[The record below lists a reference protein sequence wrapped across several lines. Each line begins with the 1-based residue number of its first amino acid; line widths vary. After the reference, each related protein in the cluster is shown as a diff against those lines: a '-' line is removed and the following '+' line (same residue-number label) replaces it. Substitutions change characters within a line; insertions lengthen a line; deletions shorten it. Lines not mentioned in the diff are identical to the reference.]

1 MFRSIGEKASEDKH
15 KKGAMM
21 VRQVLFFAVLLS
33 FVCAMGATSKLHGQ
47 FSVDIESGMVFSGYN
62 DVQIPKETGTLFSLS
77 EDLSIDPEV
86 FVRLRLSYMFAE
98 KHVVSAFG
106 APLRLNATGAVDVP
120 IMFEGVEFPAGS
132 DLNGFYRFDSYR
144 LTYRYM
150 FIRRERLMGGA
161 GFTGKIRDAEIR
173 VESGNLVSTKTNTG
187 FVPLLNWYVGWRFS
201 RSMGLLFEGDALAAP
216 QGRAEDVFLGI
227 TYRPTPKVALKTGYR
242 FIEGGADVEEVYNFA
257 LLHFISAG
265 FVATF

>member
-1 MFRSIGEKASEDKH
+1 MQHQFKGLRMKRGLIIFTAIMCFMMAMAAASTPRAD
-15 KKGAMM
+15 
-21 VRQVLFFAVLLS
+21 
-33 FVCAMGATSKLHGQ
+33 

-86 FVRLRLSYMFAE
+86 FVRLRLSYLFGE
-98 KHVVSAFG
+98 KHVVSGFA
-106 APLRLNATGAVDVP
+106 APLRLNATGSVGVP
-120 IMFEGVEFPAGS
+120 IMFEGVEFPAGNE
-132 DLNGFYRFDSYR
+132 LNGFYRFDSYR

-150 FIRRERLMGGA
+150 FLRREKMHGGL

-187 FVPLLNWYVGWRFS
+187 FVPLINWYFDWQFS
-201 RSMGLLFEGDALAAP
+201 RSIALLFEGDALAAP
-216 QGRAEDVFLGI
+216 QGRAEDVFVGI
-227 TYRPTPKVALKTGYR
+227 AYKPTPKVALKTGYR
-242 FIEGGADVEEVYNFA
+242 FIEGGANVDEVYNFA
-257 LLHFISAG
+257 LLHFIVGG

>member
-1 MFRSIGEKASEDKH
+1 MNRRSIVVIAVGCI
-15 KKGAMM
+15 MM
-21 VRQVLFFAVLLS
+21 LFGIHA
-33 FVCAMGATSKLHGQ
+33 ALHAA

-62 DVQIPKETGTLFSLS
+62 DVQIPKATGTLFSLS

-86 FVRLRLSYMFAE
+86 FVRLRLSYLFAE
-98 KHVVSAFG
+98 KHVISGFG
-106 APLRLNATGAVDVP
+106 APLRLNATGSVDVP

-150 FIRRERLMGGA
+150 FLGRENLKGGV

-187 FVPLLNWYVGWRFS
+187 FVPLVNWYIDWQFS
-201 RSMGLLFEGDALAAP
+201 KAVGLLFEGDALASP

-227 TYRPTPKVALKTGYR
+227 AYRPTPKVALKTGYR
-242 FIEGGADVEEVYNFA
+242 IIEGGADVDEVYNFA
-257 LLHFISAG
+257 LLHFIVGG
-265 FVATF
+265 FVASF

>member
-1 MFRSIGEKASEDKH
+1 VKFRDKNS
-15 KKGAMM
+15 KFKGVKMM
-21 VRQVLFFAVLLS
+21 RETRTFAAIMCFALTMVIVTTLN
-33 FVCAMGATSKLHGQ
+33 AD

-86 FVRLRLSYMFAE
+86 FVRLRLSYLFAE
-98 KHVVSAFG
+98 RHAVSLFA
-106 APLRLNATGAVDVP
+106 APLRLNATGSVDVP

-132 DLNGFYRFDSYR
+132 ELNGFYRFDSYR
-144 LTYRYM
+144 ITYRYM
-150 FIRRERLMGGA
+150 FLTRERLQGGL

-187 FVPLLNWYVGWRFS
+187 FVPLINWYFNWQFS
-201 RSMGLLFEGDALAAP
+201 RSIALLFEGDALAAP

-227 TYRPTPKVALKTGYR
+227 AYRPMPKVALKTGYR
-242 FIEGGADVEEVYNFA
+242 FIEGGADVDEVYNFA
-257 LLHFISAG
+257 LLHFIVGG